1 MQQWLKLHFTKVGA
15 FFFWIAMI
23 ALIYY
28 KLDSS
33 DQTLRQFLLT
43 AEYRMK
49 TEWYGALTFLALFAV
64 VRPFTLLPT
73 MVFLALGG
81 RIFGLGWGFVYG
93 AAGMTASA
101 IIPYYTG
108 RLFQQEVPDSQAGGP
123 VRRFIGRMAN
133 FLRINAFEA
142 LVMMR
147 MTHIPYDLV
156 SFTAGGLSVPFRTY
170 LLGTFLGNLPATY
183 PFVALG
189 ASIEGSLLDGNYVL
203 NHGLL
208 ASSVLVFGLS
218 IAISRYLRRR
228 DFTLEDVVRATQEMG
243 ARQIERMTKGG
254 ADRPKARMHKQQIDD
269 VPPA

>member
-28 KLDSS
+28 KLDAS
-33 DQTLRQFLLT
+33 DQTLKQFLLT
-43 AEYRMK
+43 AEYRMT

-73 MVFLALGG
+73 MIFLALGG
-81 RIFGLGWGFVYG
+81 RIFGLGWGFIYG
-93 AAGMTASA
+93 TIGMTASA
-101 IIPYYTG
+101 LIPYYTG
-108 RLFQQEVPDSQAGGP
+108 RLFQKDVPDGQDGGP
-123 VRRFIGRMAN
+123 VKRFIGRMAQ
-133 FLRINAFEA
+133 FLRMNAFEA

-147 MTHIPYDLV
+147 MTHIPYDMV

-189 ASIEGSLLDGNYVL
+189 ASIEGSLFDGNYVL
-203 NHGLL
+203 NQALL
-208 ASSVLVFGLS
+208 ISSVVVFGLCV
-218 IAISRYLRRR
+218 AISKSMRRR
-228 DFTLEDVVRATQEMG
+228 DFKLENVVKATQEMG
-243 ARQIERMTKGG
+243 AQQFERMAQRR
-254 ADRPKARMHKQQIDD
+254 ADRAAARTRDS
-269 VPPA
+269 